1 MDPSPRTTALELCG
15 HPAAAERGRLHWK
28 SKRPPRP
35 SSSFHNTGVAL
46 NRSRKAPI
54 GSVDDALRLP
64 ELVGL
69 SGGGAQRR
77 AHGRGFASATRAAW
91 PSVQVPAIH
100 QFQQQIWLGERGH
113 RAQHR
118 RKQRWRDLRLRLWEP
133 QLLRS
138 HRRRQG
144 SSRLHSPGCAG
155 QQAARRDHVQGQE
168 LGR

>member
-1 MDPSPRTTALELCG
+1 MSPTSLLGQQRLRNSSVTANLEVVSAGAAHHPERHQSGPSTTLCDF
-15 HPAAAERGRLHWK
+15 L
-28 SKRPPRP
+28 S
-35 SSSFHNTGVAL
+35 
-46 NRSRKAPI
+46 
-54 GSVDDALRLP
+54 
-64 ELVGL
+64 L
-69 SGGGAQRR
+69 SGGSAQRR

-100 QFQQQIWLGERGH
+100 QFQQQIWLGEPGH